1 MKTLI
6 GIGEGSAYF
15 LEKFFKMVLGS
26 DAMHRWKSPTGS
38 YKTGKSKCTEHITML
53 QSIPGLPQR
62 AFDASLRTVQQLG
75 DCSQG
80 RPTFFFLDRQAT
92 GWTLVVF
99 LITA

>member
-15 LEKFFKMVLGS
+15 LEKFFKMVLGRLGS

-80 RPTFFFLDRQAT
+80 RPTFFFWIDKPQA
-92 GWTLVVF
+92 GL
-99 LITA
+99 